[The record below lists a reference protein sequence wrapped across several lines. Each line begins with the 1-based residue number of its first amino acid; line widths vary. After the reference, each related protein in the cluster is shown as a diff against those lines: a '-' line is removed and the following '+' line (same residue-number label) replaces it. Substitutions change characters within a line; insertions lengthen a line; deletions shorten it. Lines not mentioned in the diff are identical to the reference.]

1 MLSRCSASQNQVTTG
16 AELCRVESVGLQ
28 SSKNSPSRDHIVGGG
43 ALHPRVTGKQN
54 QSTKKLCLPLQQKL
68 NELAHHRHS
77 NFFFF
82 NLGEVYPSED
92 KVSGIHIIYFV
103 PC

>member
-43 ALHPRVTGKQN
+43 EHYIPELQENKTNPPR
-54 QSTKKLCLPLQQKL
+54 SY
-68 NELAHHRHS
+68 A
-77 NFFFF
+77 
-82 NLGEVYPSED
+82 YPYSR
-92 KVSGIHIIYFV
+92 S
-103 PC
+103 